1 MLQKNILLCI
11 LIVVLITGCSETSS
25 QSTPIKQTKFVK
37 SWHKQTDQP
46 KSPFQKEL
54 ITGAFGFKLG
64 EVCDGCEV
72 EKMNKFTIQTKSIT
86 PPQPNELFE
95 NYFLTLNAKTRKI
108 QSINAMTLNRANCFG
123 IGEQIARAVRKKYE
137 WKMSRGPSSDY
148 PQLVYWGEDPKG
160 TIVFIG
166 CLKTNDSYNS
176 LSIQYSMPEKIE
188 VESDN
193 L

>member
-1 MLQKNILLCI
+1 
-11 LIVVLITGCSETSS
+11 
-25 QSTPIKQTKFVK
+25 
-37 SWHKQTDQP
+37 
-46 KSPFQKEL
+46 
-54 ITGAFGFKLG
+54 
-64 EVCDGCEV
+64 
-72 EKMNKFTIQTKSIT
+72 MNKFTIQTKSIT

-108 QSINAMTLNRANCFG
+108 QSINAMTLNRANCFD

-137 WKMSRGPSSDY
+137 WKMSSWGPSSDY

-176 LSIQYSMPEKIE
+176 LSIQYSMPEKVE